1 MRLILS
7 SRDFRGEQSRA
18 CILRNLPRPIAECR
32 VLFIPNEKATAE
44 SIASGGYHSRL
55 AEFGFS
61 REKVTVYD
69 PARAGEFFG
78 LAVDVIYV
86 SGGNTFATLERVRRE
101 GFDRELV
108 RLIRAGTTYIGGS
121 AGAHLVTSAGNRRE
135 PRGPDRLLRPGA
147 FEWRADL
154 PLLRRARRAAGSPA
168 KRRAHGLHPHGRGIA
183 VPDRVK
189 EDEA

>member
-7 SRDFRGEQSRA
+7 SREFRGEQSRA

-44 SIASGGYHSRL
+44 SIASGWYHSRL

-86 SGGNTFATLERVRRE
+86 SGGNTFATLERVR
-101 GFDRELV
+101 
-108 RLIRAGTTYIGGS
+108 LIRAGTTYIGGS
-121 AGAHLVTSAGNRRE
+121 AGAHLVTQSVEHLREIDENRVGLTDFCGLGLLNGVLICHYCAGRAALR
-135 PRGPDRLLRPGA
+135 DRLQS
-147 FEWRADL
+147 E
-154 PLLRRARRAAGSPA
+154 
-168 KRRAHGLHPHGRGIA
+168 GRT
-183 VPDRVK
+183 VYTLT
-189 EDEA
+189 DEESLCLIE

>member
-7 SRDFRGEQSRA
+7 SRDFRGEASRA

-44 SIASGGYHSRL
+44 SIASGRYHSRL

-61 REKVTVYD
+61 REMVTVYN

-78 LAVDVIYV
+78 LAIDVIYV

-121 AGAHLVTSAGNRRE
+121 AGAHLVTQSVEHLREIDENRVGLTDFCGLGLLNGVLICHYCAGRAALR
-135 PRGPDRLLRPGA
+135 DRLQSEGRTVY
-147 FEWRADL
+147 
-154 PLLRRARRAAGSPA
+154 PLT
-168 KRRAHGLHPHGRGIA
+168 
-183 VPDRVK
+183 
-189 EDEA
+189 DEKSLCLIE